1 MITRRPWFVPKRHF
15 GWGWSP
21 ASWQGWV
28 VTLIFLAGFAGCQ
41 PLLQTAVASGIKCN
55 RVPDGFPW
63 GYRADG
69 HETRR
74 PQFKVNSVPVE
85 FCAVAWAFAMD
96 ASTAVRWLAGFRF
109 TASSM

>member
-41 PLLQTAVASGIKCN
+41 LYFRRPLLRGSSAIACLTVFLGVIALTGTK
-55 RVPDGFPW
+55 PGGP
-63 GYRADG
+63 
-69 HETRR
+69 
-74 PQFKVNSVPVE
+74 NS
-85 FCAVAWAFAMD
+85 
-96 ASTAVRWLAGFRF
+96 R
-109 TASSM
+109 